1 MGKRA
6 AVIEVPD
13 YFTPRDALNKLFD
26 YYGSYSE
33 PGGRKLRFLIIV
45 TPRGTLNGVFKYY
58 GSYSGSGRAR

>member
-33 PGGRKLRFLIIV
+33 PGGEKVKVSDHCHSPWYTEWGF
-45 TPRGTLNGVFKYY
+45 
-58 GSYSGSGRAR
+58 